1 MNLILN
7 YVNKKDFLGLKLT
20 DEQKQV
26 LNWSNDSNDITFNFN
41 SRQSGKTTAGILKAL
56 KLGLENHKEK
66 ILLCSRVYH
75 GSKYSLNLAASILD
89 LQGINYKM
97 TLNSITLDN
106 GSIIEFKGI
115 NMDIRGNKYRHAIC
129 DEVYNTETYQ
139 KIRQTAL
146 HSEGTI
152 YKIEQV

>member
-7 YVNKKDFLGLKLT
+7 YVNKKDFLGFKLT

-56 KLGLENHKEK
+56 KLGLENPKEK

-115 NMDIRGNKYRHAIC
+115 NMDIIGNRYRHAIC
-129 DEVYNTETYQ
+129 DEVYNTETCQ
-139 KIRQTAL
+139 KIRQAVL